1 MRQIIAIGGG
11 GFGRNS
17 DANHIEQYILDQS
30 KKSRPNIL
38 FIPTASAE
46 PPEYIDNFYKVFEKL
61 NCVPRH
67 LSLFK
72 RTPDLDKLFNQQD
85 IFYVGGGN
93 TKSMLAVWKEW
104 NIDKF
109 LKREYKNEKV
119 MSGVSAGAICWFNKG
134 VTDSW
139 EKNLRLLNCL
149 NFINDACCPHY
160 DEEPERE
167 PSTLNFISNK
177 EIESIYCIEGGS
189 ALHFKNEV
197 AYKNIQFI
205 KNKNS
210 YYLKNLD
217 NKLVKN
223 IIDNHSIIET

>member
-1 MRQIIAIGGG
+1 
-11 GFGRNS
+11 
-17 DANHIEQYILDQS
+17 
-30 KKSRPNIL
+30 
-38 FIPTASAE
+38 
-46 PPEYIDNFYKVFEKL
+46 
-61 NCVPRH
+61 
-67 LSLFK
+67 
-72 RTPDLDKLFNQQD
+72 
-85 IFYVGGGN
+85 
-93 TKSMLAVWKEW
+93 
-104 NIDKF
+104 
-109 LKREYKNEKV
+109 

-189 ALHFKNEV
+189 ALHFKNEI

-217 NKLVKN
+217 NRLVKN